1 MKFTLSLVAFLI
13 AISSQATIIT
23 VSNTVNVP
31 AMYNNAQ
38 VAVDAASDGDTVQV
52 FPSLTSY
59 GALNITHGITLIGA
73 GLGSN
78 FRSSFNNVDCTTASA
93 VHLLGLDIAVF
104 GGFSTIP
111 GNDWVIES
119 CELTNMIFPGIW
131 NNILVRNCSGI
142 SELAAFSNDNGLV
155 FSNNI
160 FSSISQT
167 NIGQDNGEDNV
178 FNPSATATIFVNNYF
193 PEFARFAATNLV
205 FIDNIFKIVQ
215 DASAN
220 RPCYNCMFQNNYSF
234 CQSCLISNI
243 TGAIALNNIENGPA
257 PFVNESLNLSQADFN
272 LVAGSTAIG
281 AGSNGTDIGIHAGL
295 YPPSEDLNYGLN
307 VIGLPVIDL
316 FTIDNPII
324 APNGQ
329 LQIQAVSTIP
339 AAQ

>member
-59 GALNITHGITLIGA
+59 GSLTITRGITLIGS
-73 GLGSN
+73 GLGSS
-78 FRSSFNNVDCTTASA
+78 FRSFFQYIHCGTSSD
-93 VHLLGLDIAVF
+93 VHLMGVEISVF
-104 GGFSTIP
+104 GVYGNVP
-111 GNDWVIES
+111 GNNWVIES
-119 CELTNMIFPGIW
+119 CQINFMYFPGIW
-131 NNILVRNCSGI
+131 NNVLVKHCFG
-142 SELAAFSNDNGLV
+142 LANLAEFSDDNGIV

-160 FSSISQT
+160 FVSGAQA
-167 NIGQDNGEDNV
+167 NIGQENGMDNN
-178 FNPSATATIFVNNYF
+178 FNPSATSTFFSNNYF
-193 PEFARFAATNLV
+193 PGTVKFAATNLV
-205 FIDNIFKIVQ
+205 FSDNIFKEVLNTSQ
-215 DASAN
+215 S
-220 RPCYNCMFQNNYSF
+220 RCFNCMFQNNYSF
-234 CQSCLISNI
+234 CQSCSILSISDAS
-243 TGAIALNNIENGPA
+243 AINNIENGPN
-257 PFVNESLNLSQADFN
+257 PFVNESIDLSQADFN
-272 LVAGSTAIG
+272 LVDGSSAIG
-281 AGSNGTDIGIHAGL
+281 AGATGGDIGLHAGL